1 MLRRQRMQN
10 KIKHSKIRNS
20 GLLFE
25 FLLRQVTL
33 DVLDKKTSSAAIKML
48 KENFNE
54 NTELGKELG
63 LYNVLLN
70 TKFMDDKRAE
80 FFINEVLQQRAKINN
95 SKLRRE
101 RYNLIKVIKDNYD
114 TTKLF
119 STKVKNYKL
128 YATIYKL
135 FEFNLLS
142 PEEKTESFFNIVEHI
157 TTKETIKLSE
167 TIGGSKIPEDP
178 DLRILTYRTLL
189 EKFNAKYSKL
199 NKNQKNLLR
208 EFINNV
214 SNTNSLKETIQTI
227 VSELKKDL
235 THYKKNLKDDVV
247 KIKMN
252 EAIKSIDKMCGIEDN
267 SSVVKD
273 KFVLQTMR
281 YLELLKELKKS
292 EQKTIQK

>member
-1 MLRRQRMQN
+1 MHN
-10 KIKHSKIRNS
+10 KTKHSKIRNS

-25 FLLRQVTL
+25 FLLRQITL
-33 DVLDKKTSSAAIKML
+33 DVLNKKSSSGAVKMI

-54 NTELGKELG
+54 TSELGKELS

-70 TKFMDDKRAE
+70 TKFKDDKRAE
-80 FFINEVLQQRAKINN
+80 FFINEVLEQRKKLNN

-101 RYNLIKVIKDNYD
+101 RYNLIKVIKENYD
-114 TTKLF
+114 SVKLF

-135 FEFNLLS
+135 FEFNQLS

-157 TTKETIKLSE
+157 TTPANTIKLSE
-167 TIGGSKIPEDP
+167 TIGGSNIPNDS

-199 NKNQKNLLR
+199 NGNQKSLLR
-208 EFINNV
+208 EYINNV

-227 VSELKKDL
+227 VSELKQDL
-235 THYKKNLKDDVV
+235 KNHKKNLKDKVV

-252 EAIKSIDKMCGIEDN
+252 EAIKSIEALCGLNDN
-267 SSVVKD
+267 SNVVKD
-273 KFVLQTMR
+273 KYVLQTMR

-292 EQKTIQK
+292 DKPTIQK

>member
-1 MLRRQRMQN
+1 MQN
-10 KIKHSKIRNS
+10 KTKHSKIRNS

-25 FLLRQVTL
+25 FLLRQITL
-33 DVLDKKTSSAAIKML
+33 DVLNKQNSSKAVKMI
-48 KENFNE
+48 KENFND

-70 TKFMDDKRAE
+70 TKFNDDKKAE
-80 FFINEVLQQRAKINN
+80 FFINEVLQQRQKINN

-101 RYNLIKVIKDNYD
+101 RYNLVRVIKENYD
-114 TTKLF
+114 MTKLF
-119 STKVKNYKL
+119 STKVKKYKL

-135 FEFNLLS
+135 FELNQLS

-157 TTKETIKLSE
+157 TTPEKTIKLSE
-167 TIGGSKIPEDP
+167 TIGGSAIPDDS

-199 NKNQKNLLR
+199 NKSQKNLLR
-208 EFINNV
+208 EYINNV
-214 SNTNSLKETIQTI
+214 SNTNSLKDTIQTI
-227 VSELKKDL
+227 VKELKKDL
-235 THYKKNLKDDVV
+235 ETHKKNLKDDVV
-247 KIKMN
+247 KIKMKQ
-252 EAIKSIDKMCGIEDN
+252 AIKSINEMCGLNDN

-292 EQKTIQK
+292 GQKSVQK

>member
-1 MLRRQRMQN
+1 MQN
-10 KIKHSKIRNS
+10 KTKHSKIRNS

-25 FLLRQVTL
+25 FLLRQITL
-33 DVLDKKTSSAAIKML
+33 DVLNKHNSSKAVQMI
-48 KENFNE
+48 KENFND

-70 TKFMDDKRAE
+70 TKFNDDKKAE
-80 FFINEVLQQRAKINN
+80 FFINEVLQHRQKINN

-101 RYNLIKVIKDNYD
+101 RYNLVRVIKENYD
-114 TTKLF
+114 MTKLF
-119 STKVKNYKL
+119 SSKVKNYKL

-135 FEFNLLS
+135 FELNQLS

-157 TTKETIKLSE
+157 TTPEKTIKLSE
-167 TIGGSKIPEDP
+167 TIGGNTIPNDT

-208 EFINNV
+208 EYINNV
-214 SNTNSLKETIQTI
+214 SNTNSLKDTIQLI
-227 VSELKKDL
+227 VKELKKDL
-235 THYKKNLKDDVV
+235 ESHKKNLKDEVV
-247 KIKMN
+247 KIKMK
-252 EAIKSIDKMCGIEDN
+252 EAIKSINEMCGLND
-267 SSVVKD
+267 SSNVVKD
-273 KFVLQTMR
+273 KHVLQTMR

>member
-1 MLRRQRMQN
+1 MQN

-25 FLLRQVTL
+25 FLLRQITL
-33 DVLDKKTSSAAIKML
+33 DVLNKNTNSKAVQMI
-48 KENFNE
+48 KENFNDK
-54 NTELGKELG
+54 TELGKELA
-63 LYNVLLN
+63 LYNILLN
-70 TKFMDDKRAE
+70 KKFSDDKRAE
-80 FFINEVLQQRAKINN
+80 FFINEVLKQRQQLSN

-101 RYNLIKVIKDNYD
+101 RYNLIKTIKENYD
-114 TTKLF
+114 STKLF
-119 STKVKNYKL
+119 STKVKHYKI

-135 FEFNLLS
+135 FEFNSL
-142 PEEKTESFFNIVEHI
+142 PAEEKTESFFNIVEHI
-157 TTKETIKLSE
+157 TTPATSIKLSE
-167 TIGGSKIPEDP
+167 TIGGTPIPNDS

-208 EFINNV
+208 EYINNI
-214 SNTNSLKETIQTI
+214 SNTNSLKETIKTI
-227 VSELKKDL
+227 VDELKKDL
-235 THYKKNLKDDVV
+235 KTHKKNLKDKVV
-247 KIKMN
+247 KIKMD
-252 EAIKSIDKMCGIEDN
+252 EAINSINELCGLNEK

-292 EQKTIQK
+292 DKQTIQN

>member
-1 MLRRQRMQN
+1 MQN
-10 KIKHSKIRNS
+10 KTKHSKIRNS

-80 FFINEVLQQRAKINN
+80 FFINEVLQQRNKLNN

-101 RYNLIKVIKDNYD
+101 RYNLIKVIKENYD
-114 TTKLF
+114 STKLF

-135 FEFNLLS
+135 FEFSQLS

-157 TTKETIKLSE
+157 TTKDTIKLSE
-167 TIGGSKIPEDP
+167 TIGGSPIPEDS

-227 VSELKKDL
+227 VNELKKDL
-235 THYKKNLKDDVV
+235 KFYKKNLKDKVV

-252 EAIKSIDKMCGIEDN
+252 EAIKSIDEMCGIQDK

-292 EQKTIQK
+292 EKRTIQK